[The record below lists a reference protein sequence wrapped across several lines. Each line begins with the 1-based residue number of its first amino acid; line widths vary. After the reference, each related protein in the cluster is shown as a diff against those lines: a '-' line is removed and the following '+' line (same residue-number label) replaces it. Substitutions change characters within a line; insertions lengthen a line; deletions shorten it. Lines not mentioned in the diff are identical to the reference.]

1 MTFYVLRRVARGILT
16 IFGVLTVA
24 FMILRLNGGS
34 PAVAMLPEGRPE
46 DIAALNHALG
56 ADGSIQDQYVRFIS
70 GAIRG
75 DLGTS
80 FQQQGVPAVEVVL
93 SRLPATLELAVSA
106 FVLGAVLGV
115 VIAILVQLTGS
126 ERLRTSVL
134 WLGVGRQAVPTF
146 VVGVLLVLIFSV
158 KLAWFPSIGRGGLE
172 HLILPTVTLASFEVT
187 LYMRLIGAS
196 LGEQEELDYVRTAY
210 SKGLHRFVVV
220 VRHMLPNALL
230 PALTVAGLNFGAM
243 LGGVVIVENVFAWPG
258 IGQLMISSVNLRDYP
273 VVEATLL
280 VVAVA
285 FISVNI
291 VVDLLYAVL
300 DPRMRVS

>member
-1 MTFYVLRRVARGILT
+1 MTGFVLKRVGRGVLT
-16 IFGVLTVA
+16 VFGVLTVA
-24 FMILRLNGGS
+24 FVILRLNGGS

-46 DIAALNHALG
+46 DIQALNRALG
-56 ADGSIQDQYVRFIS
+56 YDGPLQDQYAHFML

-80 FQQQGVPAVEVVL
+80 FQQAGVPALEVVL
-93 SRLPATLELAVSA
+93 ARLPATFELAITA
-106 FVLGAVLGV
+106 FVLGAILGV
-115 VIAILVQLTGS
+115 VIAVGVQLFAN
-126 ERLRTSVL
+126 ERLRASMI
-134 WLGVGRQAVPTF
+134 WLGVVRQAIPTF
-146 VVGVLLVLIFSV
+146 VVGVLFVLFFSV
-158 KLAWFPSIGRGGLE
+158 KLGWLPSIGRGGLE
-172 HLILPTVTLASFEVT
+172 HLVLPAVTLASFEVT

-210 SKGLHRFVVV
+210 SKGLDRLVVL

-258 IGQLMISSVNLRDYP
+258 IGQLMITSVNLRDYP
-273 VVEATLL
+273 VVQATLC
-280 VVAVA
+280 VVAVV
-285 FISVNI
+285 FITVNI

-300 DPRMRVS
+300 DPRVRVT